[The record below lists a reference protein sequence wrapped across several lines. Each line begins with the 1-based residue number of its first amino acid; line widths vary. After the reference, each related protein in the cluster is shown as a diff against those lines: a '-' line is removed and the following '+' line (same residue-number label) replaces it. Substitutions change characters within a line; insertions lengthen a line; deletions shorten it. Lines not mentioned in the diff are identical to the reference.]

1 MRKFRT
7 GIDNYGLHPLG
18 LSLLEILQWARDNG
32 AEGVHF
38 SGLSP
43 EESKNIDTAY
53 LKDLAQYA
61 ASNSLYLEWGG
72 GQHIPFDTETWERK
86 DTSVINLKAAEEAV
100 VLGTRVVRS
109 CSGGLMRWMPESP
122 VTEALLQ
129 ETAKNIRS
137 QRQMLKDHNVILA
150 LETHFEFTT
159 WELLRLFEMCETEPG
174 DFLGV
179 CLDTMNLLTMLE
191 EPVLAAERILP
202 WVVCTHIKDGAIIID
217 SKGLVTFPTE
227 IGRGVVNLREIAERL
242 ASLEREIHLSVEGH
256 GGSFSL
262 PIFDSLFLSKFPDLS
277 LHEFVSLIQMARNGE
292 KALRDGKI
300 AIVEREKWPEICES
314 RLRKDIKSLR
324 KLLEI

>member
-1 MRKFRT
+1 
-7 GIDNYGLHPLG
+7 
-18 LSLLEILQWARDNG
+18 
-32 AEGVHF
+32 
-38 SGLSP
+38 
-43 EESKNIDTAY
+43 
-53 LKDLAQYA
+53 
-61 ASNSLYLEWGG
+61 
-72 GQHIPFDTETWERK
+72 
-86 DTSVINLKAAEEAV
+86 
-100 VLGTRVVRS
+100 
-109 CSGGLMRWMPESP
+109 MRWMPESQK
-122 VTEALLQ
+122 TETLLQ

-217 SKGLVTFPTE
+217 PKGLVTFPTE
-227 IGRGVVNLREIAERL
+227 IGKGVVNLREITERL
-242 ASLEREIHLSVEGH
+242 ASLEHEIHLSVEGH

-262 PIFDSLFLSKFPDLS
+262 PIFDSLFLSKFPDLT
-277 LHEFVSLIQMARNGE
+277 LHEFVSLIQMARKGE
-292 KALRDGKI
+292 KDLRDGKI
-300 AIVEREKWPEICES
+300 AIVEREKWPEICEP

>member
-1 MRKFRT
+1 MSKFRT

-18 LSLLEILQWARDNG
+18 FSLLEILQWARDNG

-61 ASNSLYLEWGG
+61 ASNNLYLEWGG

-86 DTSVINLKAAEEAV
+86 DTTVINLKAAEEAV
-100 VLGTRVVRS
+100 VLDTRIVRS
-109 CSGGLMRWMPESP
+109 CSGGLMRWMPESQK
-122 VTEALLQ
+122 TETLLQ

-217 SKGLVTFPTE
+217 PKGLVTFPTE
-227 IGRGVVNLREIAERL
+227 IGKGVVNLREITERL
-242 ASLEREIHLSVEGH
+242 ASLEHEIHLSVEGH

-262 PIFDSLFLSKFPDLS
+262 PIFDSLFLSKFPDLT

-292 KALRDGKI
+292 KDLRDGKI